1 MSKILIAYYSRA
13 DENYLNGALRYIKKG
28 NTEKVA
34 EHIQKRIGGDLFKIE
49 QIQPYRKDYNSCIAE
64 AQEDLKRNARPQ
76 LKAYP
81 DSIDD
86 YTDIYLGYPIYWGT
100 FPMAVWTFLDRF
112 DFRGKNIHP
121 FCTHEGS
128 EEGRS
133 ILDLKRLCPNST
145 ITDVLALH
153 GASVDYSLKEIDS
166 WLNSIERNKK

>member
-34 EHIQKRIGGDLFKIE
+34 EHIQRRIGGDLFKIE
-49 QIQPYRKDYNSCIAE
+49 QIQPYSKDYNSCIAE

-86 YTDIYLGYPIYWGT
+86 YTDIYLGYPIYWGHSLWLYG
-100 FPMAVWTFLDRF
+100 PSWID
-112 DFRGKNIHP
+112 
-121 FCTHEGS
+121 
-128 EEGRS
+128 S
-133 ILDLKRLCPNST
+133 ILEVKTSIP
-145 ITDVLALH
+145 
-153 GASVDYSLKEIDS
+153 SVHMKEV
-166 WLNSIERNKK
+166 KKGEVF